1 MNKMAAKNCIWP
13 FIHTLHMTLLTL
25 PLLIVNTQ
33 ARIGYFWHITDLHL
47 DTFYSTQ
54 GDVMH
59 SCWRIDGQS
68 PSSPIRSPGRFGDY
82 FCDSPWSLIE
92 SAARAMKSRQG
103 DNVEFVL
110 WTGDGLSHS
119 ALKESDTKRLE
130 ILRNITDLLGR
141 TFSSQFVFPVLGHED
156 GTTNFRHL
164 GELWRHWL
172 PSEALHTFEKGGYYS
187 IEQTKSRLRIIA
199 LNTNFMRHDHK
210 TAPSHLAAVR
220 QRTPNGAASNGDSEY
235 KTYYYHHGSI
245 HQHHGHSQS
254 DWMSHGG
261 GYGGYGGG
269 HHRGMNAIPALSVG
283 DGEGR
288 VSALS
293 EYETQDAE
301 KQWVWLE
308 EMLFKSKNNKE
319 TVYIVGHIPPGSDER
334 HIGLQQNGRTTFT
347 ETNNKRYLELV
358 RKYSSIIQGQFFG
371 HLHSDSFRIIYDDNG
386 KPVSW
391 MMISPSV
398 TPRKL
403 NVGSNNPAMRLYK
416 FDTDSGQ
423 VLDYTQYFMDLQLA
437 NQVGEPNWLPEY
449 NLTHYYALSDISAIS
464 LHNFVDRFTSGDG
477 SWFGKYSRAN
487 TVRYQSDPCEGV
499 CMLNHYCAITRVD
512 YKEFRQCLEKEQ
524 SALRSHAPAA
534 HTALAGACPMLVL
547 MCALLASCCR
557 QAAALLPKLIT
568 RMKREQQKR
577 QKRRQPFVEKKERQ
591 IEFAALMLAMAM
603 TITRTTTVGATNRTT
618 TTTSKSMAIITA
630 MLLNARTAAFALLL
644 GILLMLQYALERSS
658 NCCKHA
664 NATSTNTISVR
675 APTQG
680 LMLGQVCAKMTT
692 NKMEMENFCMQRRV
706 LPPNG
711 AIGGMLRLQ
720 GNAEVL
726 LQQPVAAAAFNRH
739 SLCYNSFNVIAV
751 AGTVAVSTNSNS
763 SNYVSTNNNNGNN
776 NYTKTSTTDNN
787 GMLLQ
792 LQKSQRQQQCECLY
806 LSQYLRLRPCPG
818 AAQGNAAAA
827 SAAATTT
834 YTGRHKQFL
843 KRHFRCLTSLPNAC
857 KNFTLQ

>member
-1 MNKMAAKNCIWP
+1 MAAQNCISP
-13 FIHTLHMTLLTL
+13 FLHTLRMAFLTL
-25 PLLIVNTQ
+25 PLLIVHTQ

-47 DTFYSTQ
+47 DTYYSTQ

-59 SCWRIDGQS
+59 SVINV
-68 PSSPIRSPGRFGDY
+68 PSYEP
-82 FCDSPWSLIE
+82 
-92 SAARAMKSRQG
+92 
-103 DNVEFVL
+103 VL
-110 WTGDGLSHS
+110 DGLSHS

-156 GTTNFRHL
+156 GTNNFRHM

-210 TAPSHLAAVR
+210 SQPSHLAAVR
-220 QRTPNGAASNGDSEY
+220 QRTPNGAGGNGDSEY

-245 HQHHGHSQS
+245 HQHHGHSSS

-283 DGEGR
+283 DGGGR

-308 EMLFKSKNNKE
+308 EVLIKSKDNKE

-334 HIGLQQNGRTTFT
+334 HIGLQQNGHTTFT
-347 ETNNKRYLELV
+347 ESNNKRYLELV

-464 LHNFVDRFTSGDG
+464 LHNFVDRFTSSDG
-477 SWFGKYSRAN
+477 AWFGN
-487 TVRYQSDPCEGV
+487 
-499 CMLNHYCAITRVD
+499 
-512 YKEFRQCLEKEQ
+512 
-524 SALRSHAPAA
+524 
-534 HTALAGACPMLVL
+534 
-547 MCALLASCCR
+547 
-557 QAAALLPKLIT
+557 ALLPKLIA
-568 RMKREQQKR
+568 RMRVLQQQQQQQKKQQQLQR
-577 QKRRQPFVEKKERQ
+577 AALGEKHERQ
-591 IEFAALMLAMAM
+591 IEFAALVM
-603 TITRTTTVGATNRTT
+603 TRTMATKNEA
-618 TTTSKSMAIITA
+618 AIPVTLI
-630 MLLNARTAAFALLL
+630 NARTTAFALLL
-644 GILLMLQYALERSS
+644 RILLMLQYALEHSYHGRDKFPLLRG
-658 NCCKHA
+658 NTKHRPA
-664 NATSTNTISVR
+664 EDQPS
-675 APTQG
+675 
-680 LMLGQVCAKMTT
+680 AKITE
-692 NKMEMENFCMQRRV
+692 NKIENFCMQRTAMQ
-706 LPPNG
+706 LKTDN
-711 AIGGMLRLQ
+711 MLLQ
-720 GNAEVL
+720 KGNEMVL
-726 LQQPVAAAAFNRH
+726 LQQPTTLRFSIWCYKSFNIIAVAAAASNDKTNTSTDNNAFQWQMWLGGAH
-739 SLCYNSFNVIAV
+739 EIV
-751 AGTVAVSTNSNS
+751 A
-763 SNYVSTNNNNGNN
+763 GNN
-776 NYTKTSTTDNN
+776 NRHRPISTIQQQ
-787 GMLLQ
+787 LLQ
-792 LQKSQRQQQCECLY
+792 SDCVNYR
-806 LSQYLRLRPCPG
+806 SLRLELQFLCIFCFIISYMWLKNSQHFNPPG
-818 AAQGNAAAA
+818 SRRHN
-827 SAAATTT
+827 TTT
-834 YTGRHKQFL
+834 NADFDISAPANLIGPNFCYHSL
-843 KRHFRCLTSLPNAC
+843 KHQQLHWRSGLCSAT
-857 KNFTLQ
+857 Q

>member
-1 MNKMAAKNCIWP
+1 MAAQSCIW
-13 FIHTLHMTLLTL
+13 TYLCALRLTLLAL
-25 PLLIVNTQ
+25 PLLLANTE

-68 PSSPIRSPGRFGDY
+68 PSSSIRSPGRFGDY

-92 SAARAMKSRQG
+92 SAAKAMKTRQG

-210 TAPSHLAAVR
+210 SPPSHLAAVR
-220 QRTPNGAASNGDSEY
+220 QRTPMSGGSGGDSEY

-245 HQHHGHSQS
+245 HQHHGHSSS

-261 GYGGYGGG
+261 GYGGYNGG

-301 KQWVWLE
+301 KQWLWLE
-308 EMLFKSKNNKE
+308 EELIKSRINKE

-334 HIGLQQNGRTTFT
+334 LIGLQQNGRTTFT

-449 NLTHYYALSDISAIS
+449 NLTHYYALSDISAVS

-477 SWFGKYSRAN
+477 TWFGKYSRAN
-487 TVRYQSDPCEGV
+487 TVRYQSDSCEGV

-534 HTALAGACPMLVL
+534 HTALAGACPILVL

-557 QAAALLPKLIT
+557 QAAALLPKLIA
-568 RMKREQQKR
+568 RMRVQQ
-577 QKRRQPFVEKKERQ
+577 QQQQHLHQQPFVEKKKRQ
-591 IEFAALMLAMAM
+591 IEFAALALAMTTASKY
-603 TITRTTTVGATNRTT
+603 RT
-618 TTTSKSMAIITA
+618 AISA
-630 MLLNARTAAFALLL
+630 MLLNGRMAAFALLL
-644 GILLMLQYALERSS
+644 GILLMLQYALER
-658 NCCKHA
+658 NYRG
-664 NATSTNTISVR
+664 TST
-675 APTQG
+675 APPPPPKE
-680 LMLGQVCAKMTT
+680 GQLSAKMAA
-692 NKMEMENFCMQRRV
+692 NKMENFYMQRTMLQLRTGSMLLRAGHGRV
-706 LPPNG
+706 PLQRPATLYCNG
-711 AIGGMLRLQ
+711 ACCCRFNITVVASSDMRT
-720 GNAEVL
+720 NAADNNATL
-726 LQQPVAAAAFNRH
+726 WQLWHDVAQENA
-739 SLCYNSFNVIAV
+739 
-751 AGTVAVSTNSNS
+751 
-763 SNYVSTNNNNGNN
+763 
-776 NYTKTSTTDNN
+776 TDNN
-787 GMLLQ
+787 YARHAIIPISTVQQRLPQCNTVNYRSLSLERQLLCILCFIMSCVRPQSSGLRLLPGALCTDTTANIPNKLLNTNTPTEMLDAA
-792 LQKSQRQQQCECLY
+792 SCCNRFSQQQTHRRW
-806 LSQYLRLRPCPG
+806 SVQSP
-818 AAQGNAAAA
+818 A
-827 SAAATTT
+827 S
-834 YTGRHKQFL
+834 H
-843 KRHFRCLTSLPNAC
+843 
-857 KNFTLQ
+857 

>member
-1 MNKMAAKNCIWP
+1 MDKMLSAYSTKRKTLRWP
-13 FIHTLHMTLLTL
+13 LAMFYNMLDVSALASFIIYSENNPYNRRTDARRKFLRSLSKQLFMPAIEQRSQVPRVLGFHQTRKAIEMALDRSLSATSNVDSSIL
-25 PLLIVNTQ
+25 PDISNDKQPKYPVPCQ
-33 ARIGYFWHITDLHL
+33 YWCKKAVCYFWHITDLHL

-68 PSSPIRSPGRFGDY
+68 PSASIRSPGRFGDY

-92 SAARAMKSRQG
+92 SAAKAMKSRQG

-156 GTTNFRHL
+156 GTTNFRHM

-199 LNTNFMRHDHK
+199 LNTNFMRYDHK
-210 TAPSHLAAVR
+210 SQPSHLAAVR
-220 QRTPNGAASNGDSEY
+220 QRTPNAANGNGDSEY

-245 HQHHGHSQS
+245 HQHHGHSS
-254 DWMSHGG
+254 GDWMSHGG
-261 GYGGYGGG
+261 NYGGYGVG

-283 DGEGR
+283 DGGGR

-301 KQWVWLE
+301 KQWIWLE
-308 EMLFKSKNNKE
+308 EVLVKSKNNKE

-334 HIGLQQNGRTTFT
+334 HIGLQQNGHTTFT

-464 LHNFVDRFTSGDG
+464 LHNFVDRFTSSDG
-477 SWFGKYSRAN
+477 TWFGKYSRAN
-487 TVRYQSDPCEGV
+487 TVRYQADPCEGV

-524 SALRSHAPAA
+524 SALRSNAPAA
-534 HTALAGACPMLVL
+534 HTVLAGACPVIVL
-547 MCALLASCCR
+547 MCALLASSCR
-557 QAAALLPKLIT
+557 QASMLLPKLIAC
-568 RMKREQQKR
+568 MKVQQQKQQQLQR
-577 QKRRQPFVEKKERQ
+577 LTPFGERKKQQ
-591 IEFAALMLAMAM
+591 IEFVAMVMGRAM
-603 TITRTTTVGATNRTT
+603 E
-618 TTTSKSMAIITA
+618 
-630 MLLNARTAAFALLL
+630 
-644 GILLMLQYALERSS
+644 Y
-658 NCCKHA
+658 C
-664 NATSTNTISVR
+664 
-675 APTQG
+675 
-680 LMLGQVCAKMTT
+680 
-692 NKMEMENFCMQRRV
+692 
-706 LPPNG
+706 
-711 AIGGMLRLQ
+711 
-720 GNAEVL
+720 
-726 LQQPVAAAAFNRH
+726 
-739 SLCYNSFNVIAV
+739 
-751 AGTVAVSTNSNS
+751 
-763 SNYVSTNNNNGNN
+763 
-776 NYTKTSTTDNN
+776 
-787 GMLLQ
+787 
-792 LQKSQRQQQCECLY
+792 
-806 LSQYLRLRPCPG
+806 
-818 AAQGNAAAA
+818 
-827 SAAATTT
+827 
-834 YTGRHKQFL
+834 
-843 KRHFRCLTSLPNAC
+843 
-857 KNFTLQ
+857 